1 MVTSDYHAL
10 SIALALWVPWMKWDG
25 QMSVAQA
32 RQRMKFDDLLNR
44 GTADLERRAL
54 VAVFQAAWIKEY
66 YADFVQHGEEVHV
79 RTHFGEDRA
88 NAAARSNVAADAM
101 AKILL
106 GALKDSMGEEGVRE
120 AKRRIHNLG
129 RDDLLGVFDSI

>member
-1 MVTSDYHAL
+1 MVTNDYHAL

-25 QMSVAQA
+25 QTSVTQA
-32 RQRMKFDDLLNR
+32 RQRMKFDDLLDR
-44 GTADLERRAL
+44 GTAERRAL
-54 VAVFQAAWIKEY
+54 VAVFQAAWIEEY

-79 RTHFGEDRA
+79 RTHFGEERA
-88 NAAARSNVAADAM
+88 NAAARSNQAADAM

-120 AKRRIHNLG
+120 AKRRMQNLG
-129 RDDLLGVFDSI
+129 RDDLMGVFDSI